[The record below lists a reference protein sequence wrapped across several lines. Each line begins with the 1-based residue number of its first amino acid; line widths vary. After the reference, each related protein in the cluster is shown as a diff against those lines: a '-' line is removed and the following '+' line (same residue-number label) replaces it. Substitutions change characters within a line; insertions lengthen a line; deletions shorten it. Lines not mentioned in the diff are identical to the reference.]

1 MVAFGELRQS
11 LVSRVQHPDAIQQ
24 HYLGKYQ
31 LIRLLFVFGLDLD
44 RTKYQQTVRE
54 MEA

>member
-1 MVAFGELRQS
+1 MVAFGELCQS

-54 MEA
+54 MEP